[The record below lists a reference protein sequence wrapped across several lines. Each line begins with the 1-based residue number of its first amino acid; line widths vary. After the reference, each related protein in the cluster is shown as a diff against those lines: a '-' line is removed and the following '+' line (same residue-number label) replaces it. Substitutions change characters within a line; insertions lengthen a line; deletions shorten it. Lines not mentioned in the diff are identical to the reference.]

1 MEATQ
6 SSHPSANNDVI
17 KGSNSENE
25 LDPKIPSSEEKKKTP
40 LLMKVHG
47 ILCVV
52 DGVLTI
58 PLGILFVGLVAWAY
72 FIDLI

>member
-25 LDPKIPSSEEKKKTP
+25 LDPKIPLRKKRRKHRF
-40 LLMKVHG
+40 L
-47 ILCVV
+47 
-52 DGVLTI
+52 
-58 PLGILFVGLVAWAY
+58 
-72 FIDLI
+72 